1 MFSLAMKRSI
11 APPEAL
17 PPSVAPTVTC
27 YMRNYNLTDRT
38 AATATIGRARTCWCL
53 GAPQGGG
60 ARALGPTTACGRFGG
75 RWTPAQKGRAAGH
88 PSGSCICAGWPTLD
102 VVTHD
107 AIIAVKR
114 RRSHED
120 GRDTPVEK
128 QPVTDIDAIGRLYV
142 GQPMR
147 EEKECNLFCGKP
159 IFVSPVVSLAQVRHL
174 GIQRPVPI
182 HGERDTHRDQQE
194 RGHGQPNYYAILAQR
209 NVADQENDAD

>member
-1 MFSLAMKRSI
+1 
-11 APPEAL
+11 
-17 PPSVAPTVTC
+17 PTVTC

-128 QPVTDIDAIGRLYV
+128 QPVTDING
-142 GQPMR
+142 
-147 EEKECNLFCGKP
+147 LFQYMGSATHTVTSKSAGTVNQ
-159 IFVSPVVSLAQVRHL
+159 IILRH
-174 GIQRPVPI
+174 
-182 HGERDTHRDQQE
+182 TC
-194 RGHGQPNYYAILAQR
+194 AA
-209 NVADQENDAD
+209 